1 MSLMNKKWP
10 SHFAYHG
17 HPVPGLICSHHHLSL
32 KAEDLDLEGRE
43 LVSSLA
49 NASHSIQ
56 FYLLRPWAYPCTFKE
71 AVRER
76 PYEIPPNCRILAFL

>member
-17 HPVPGLICSHHHLSL
+17 HPVPGLIRSHHHLSSKPKIL
-32 KAEDLDLEGRE
+32 IWKAESWPAHWPMLTRVL
-43 LVSSLA
+43 SS
-49 NASHSIQ
+49 I
-56 FYLLRPWAYPCTFKE
+56 YLRPWAYPCTFQE